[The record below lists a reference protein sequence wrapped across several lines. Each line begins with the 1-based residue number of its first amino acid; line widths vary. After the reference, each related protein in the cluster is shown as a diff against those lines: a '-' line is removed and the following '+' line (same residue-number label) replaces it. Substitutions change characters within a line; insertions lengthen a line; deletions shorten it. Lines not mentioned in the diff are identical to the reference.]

1 MISKFFIERPV
12 LSNVIAILMI
22 LIGGV
27 SLFNLAVAQYPDVV
41 PPTVQ
46 VTTRYPGA
54 SAKTVI
60 DTVALPIEQ
69 QVNGV
74 EDMIYMQSYSGADG
88 TYSLTVTFKIGTD
101 LNFAQ
106 VLVQNRVSAALS
118 QLPQSVQSQG
128 VTVQKKS
135 TSILLFVTLTSP
147 KATYDSLFLSNYAT
161 LRVKDTLSRI
171 YGVSRM
177 TSRQA
182 LQALKSLGLVS
193 RQKGHGSFVSHP
205 RVEKDIA
212 HLVGFTAEM
221 RALGMKASSRVLASE
236 TTSAKPEVAAKLAIS
251 VNASIYQLRR
261 LRLSDGLP
269 VAIEE
274 ICLPSGRFPGVDQLD
289 FSRLS
294 LYETLRDRYGIRLS
308 RADEII
314 EARSAT
320 NREAQLLEIHPRASL
335 LVISRTLWSTDGVP
349 VETAHSVYRGDR
361 YRAVLRIPATEL
373 E

>member
-1 MISKFFIERPV
+1 MPKKKRSRV
-12 LSNVIAILMI
+12 LTAAPQVA
-22 LIGGV
+22 V
-27 SLFNLAVAQYPDVV
+27 SP
-41 PPTVQ
+41 
-46 VTTRYPGA
+46 
-54 SAKTVI
+54 AKS
-60 DTVALPIEQ
+60 D
-69 QVNGV
+69 
-74 EDMIYMQSYSGADG
+74 
-88 TYSLTVTFKIGTD
+88 
-101 LNFAQ
+101 FAPLDKSSFTPMYFQ
-106 VLVQNRVSAALS
+106 IQS
-118 QLPQSVQSQG
+118 QLLTMVQSG
-128 VTVQKKS
+128 RLRPGD
-135 TSILLFVTLTSP
+135 LLPSEEE
-147 KATYDSLFLSNYAT
+147 
-161 LRVKDTLSRI
+161 LSRI